1 MENESFDEDLKKHIK
16 QIFEDYDDGHANAG
30 WNLLRE
36 KYPAKNDRRYFFWWI
51 AAVLLIVACL
61 VWFFQPE
68 TDKPKHLKNIKQV
81 KADSFSK
88 KSITKADSFYANH
101 TKKAVVKTVSDF
113 VLKPKA
119 TPRKTVNVISKL
131 TEKKPANKH
140 SNTVFTDVKLDSA
153 NHANPTSVSNFVKT
167 DSAQSEKSQKTIQTQ
182 NPSIKTLTKKEV
194 VKTASIKKT
203 TQKTARFGLSLFA
216 GSHVNLAKGSN
227 TQLGFGAGISTN
239 FKLNKKLKMS
249 TGLALLQNKLLYQNN
264 VANNNFPAA
273 SAVYQ
278 TSNSSIPISNNT
290 SLNSLSTSLLQLD
303 IPINLIYNIL
313 PGKNS
318 ISILAGLSSGTFAKE
333 SYHYNY
339 ANDAH
344 TSKSFQSIYLLKT
357 LNVAAQF
364 GLPIH
369 KYSLQVEPFVKL
381 PLGNVTTQQLKF
393 EAAGINLK
401 INIQTL
407 KK

>member
-81 KADSFSK
+81 KADSF
-88 KSITKADSFYANH
+88 YANH

-140 SNTVFTDVKLDSA
+140 SNTIFTDVKLDSA
-153 NHANPTSVSNFVKT
+153 NHANPTSVSDFVKT

-194 VKTASIKKT
+194 VKTAFIKKT

-216 GSHVNLAKGSN
+216 GSHVNFAKGSN

-249 TGLALLQNKLLYQNN
+249 TGLALLQNKFLYQNN

-278 TSNSSIPISNNT
+278 TSNPSIPISNNT
-290 SLNSLSTSLLQLD
+290 SLNSLSTSLLQLN

-339 ANDAH
+339 ANAANDAH
-344 TSKSFQSIYLLKT
+344 TSKSFQSFYLLKT

-364 GLPIH
+364 GLPIQKH
-369 KYSLQVEPFVKL
+369 SLQVEPFVKL

-393 EAAGINLK
+393 GTAGINLK